1 MLRFAT
7 NPRDITHIAKIHVDL
22 GNRLSAGNLGALAI
36 HPKNGNTVT
45 GLFVGASVDHDLDN
59 GGYYGNI
66 KVETS
71 LGGVPVSAEIDSL
84 TIDWIA

>member
-1 MLRFAT
+1 MT
-7 NPRDITHIAKIHVDL
+7 WITAD
-22 GNRLSAGNLGALAI
+22 
-36 HPKNGNTVT
+36 TME
-45 GLFVGASVDHDLDN
+45 
-59 GGYYGNI
+59 NI

>member
-1 MLRFAT
+1 M
-7 NPRDITHIAKIHVDL
+7 V
-22 GNRLSAGNLGALAI
+22 
-36 HPKNGNTVT
+36 NTVT

>member
-7 NPRDITHIAKIHVDL
+7 NPRDIAHITWNWET
-22 GNRLSAGNLGALAI
+22 GYRLVIWALSPSI
-36 HPKNGNTVT
+36 LKMVNTVT

>member
-7 NPRDITHIAKIHVDL
+7 NPRDITHITWNWET
-22 GNRLSAGNLGALAI
+22 GYRLVIWALSPSI
-36 HPKNGNTVT
+36 LKMVNTVT

>member
-7 NPRDITHIAKIHVDL
+7 NPRDITHITKVHVET
-22 GNRLSAGNLGALAI
+22 GYRLVIWALSPSI
-36 HPKNGNTVT
+36 LKMVNTVT

>member
-7 NPRDITHIAKIHVDL
+7 NPRDTAHITWNWET
-22 GNRLSAGNLGALAI
+22 GYRLVIWALSPSI
-36 HPKNGNTVT
+36 LKMVNTVT
-45 GLFVGASVDHDLDN
+45 GLFVGASVDHDLAN
-59 GGYYGNI
+59 SGYYGNI